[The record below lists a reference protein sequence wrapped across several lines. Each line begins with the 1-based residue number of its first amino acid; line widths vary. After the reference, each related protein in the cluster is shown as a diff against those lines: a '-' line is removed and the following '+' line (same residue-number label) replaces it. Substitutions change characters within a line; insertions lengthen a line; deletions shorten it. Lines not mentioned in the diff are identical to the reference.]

1 MGEDQKAAHGVSTFP
16 LPPSRYYK
24 AYTEENVKNGLVPGP
39 PSPVT
44 GCFSMFGC
52 TFDTE
57 EPILRPLES
66 QGIQRLCPD
75 GPDKLAQM
83 KKLNHSIFVSFLDL
97 VDILINCPESSR
109 REEKIS
115 DLQLLFINLHH
126 LINEFRPNQARET
139 LRVMLELQ
147 RRQRE
152 QITADVE
159 RSISKAVT
167 IINNCVELVRQKMD
181 EPGHTETAGA
191 GHHSSSVDASRTDE
205 TSMIVS

>member
-1 MGEDQKAAHGVSTFP
+1 MSTFP
-16 LPPSRYYK
+16 LPPTRYYK
-24 AYTEENVKNGLVPGP
+24 AYTDENVKNGSAPGP
-39 PSPVT
+39 PSPAT
-44 GCFSMFGC
+44 GVFTMFG
-52 TFDTE
+52 FPFNPE

-75 GPDKLAQM
+75 GADKLAQM

-97 VDILINCPESSR
+97 VDILINCPDSPR

-159 RSISKAVT
+159 RSINKAMT
-167 IINNCVELVRQKMD
+167 IVNTCVESLRQK
-181 EPGHTETAGA
+181 
-191 GHHSSSVDASRTDE
+191 TDE
-205 TSMIVS
+205 SGHVDTTGADPQPTIQ

>member
-1 MGEDQKAAHGVSTFP
+1 
-16 LPPSRYYK
+16 
-24 AYTEENVKNGLVPGP
+24 
-39 PSPVT
+39 
-44 GCFSMFGC
+44 MFG
-52 TFDTE
+52 FPFNPE

-75 GPDKLAQM
+75 GADKLAQM

-97 VDILINCPESSR
+97 VDILINCPDSPR

-159 RSISKAVT
+159 RSINKAMT
-167 IINNCVELVRQKMD
+167 IVNTCVESLRQK
-181 EPGHTETAGA
+181 
-191 GHHSSSVDASRTDE
+191 TDE
-205 TSMIVS
+205 SGHVDTTGADPQPTIQ

>member
-1 MGEDQKAAHGVSTFP
+1 MSEDQRAAHGVSTFP
-16 LPPSRYYK
+16 LPPARYYK
-24 AYTEENVKNGLVPGP
+24 SYTDENVKNGCAPGP
-39 PSPVT
+39 PSPPSGT
-44 GCFSMFGC
+44 FSMFGL

-66 QGIQRLCPD
+66 QGIERLCPD
-75 GPDKLAQM
+75 GTDKLAQM

-97 VDILINCPESSR
+97 VDILINCPESPR

-152 QITADVE
+152 QLTADVE
-159 RSISKAVT
+159 RAVGKAIAIV
-167 IINNCVELVRQKMD
+167 NGCVESLRHKTD
-181 EPGHTETAGA
+181 ESGHIEATGADPQPSTVEAG
-191 GHHSSSVDASRTDE
+191 RTDE
-205 TSMIVS
+205 TSMVT